1 MFKRTLPP
9 LSLALLTGLFGLVA
23 TTGAQADSNDFKPH
37 PYVTLSGGY
46 QNLSDTSLDYED
58 GVTPSVDVGFN
69 NGYAIGAAAGWQF
82 TPNWRAEGELGYR
95 ENSLYVVMPGGNPDG
110 SARATTMM
118 VNGYFDLPT
127 KTIFTP
133 YIGLG
138 VGAAYLQQD
147 FSSSGTQITD
157 EHSWAFAYQG
167 MIGTS
172 AKLTDNM
179 SANLEYRYKATSE
192 PLYKDTSGKFY
203 KSSYGSNA
211 VMAGLTF
218 HLQ

>member
-1 MFKRTLPP
+1 MFQRSP
-9 LSLALLTGLFGLVA
+9 LFALTCLVGLTFVSV
-23 TTGAQADSNDFKPH
+23 AQADEPAATFKPH
-37 PYVTLSGGY
+37 PYVSLRGAY

-58 GVTPSVDVGFN
+58 GVTPSVDVGFE

-95 ENSLYVVMPGGNPDG
+95 ENSLLIVTPGNNPDG
-110 SARATTMM
+110 LARATTLM

-133 YIGLG
+133 YIGAG
-138 VGAAYLQQD
+138 IGAAYLQQD
-147 FSSSGTQITD
+147 ISASGTQLTD

-167 MIGTS
+167 MIGAS
-172 AKLTDNM
+172 ATLTDTV
-179 SANLEYRYKATSE
+179 SANLEYRYMATSE
-192 PLYKDTSGKFY
+192 PLYKDTTGNFY
-203 KSSYGSNA
+203 KSRYGSNA